1 MNFAHY
7 LLEKGASDQI
17 ALITEKEQIRYDDLR
32 TVVHQMGNTLLQ
44 SGVQAGDRVCLIS
57 ANSPFWVTS
66 YLAIIAIGAVA
77 VPLPLSV
84 QPEELTYVLQLTGCR
99 VICLQ
104 KRARRFIPDAVAQ
117 DLTLI
122 FEVED
127 PFDDVVVPPVYPV
140 GKLTK
145 EAVLIF
151 TSGTTSRPKLVQL
164 SHQNLIANTESII
177 TYLDL
182 SAEDRM
188 MVAMPFYYCFGLSLL
203 HTHLRVGGT
212 AVLNNHFAFPEKVL
226 NMMEVTECTGFA
238 GVPSMFHTLLRNS
251 TFVRREFPMLKK
263 VQQAGGYLSTVL
275 ISELID
281 ALPQSDIFIM
291 YGQTEATARL
301 SYLPPELL
309 PEKLG
314 SIGKG
319 IPGVELQVVDS
330 FGHPVAVGETGEI
343 VARGDNI
350 ALGYLDNPEATSQKF
365 IDGALHTGDLA
376 TVDGDGFIYIVD
388 RESDILKPNGMRV
401 SSQKI
406 ESIVMQLPEV
416 VQTAVIGVPDAERGE
431 AVRVYAVLAPDAY
444 LEEQLIIKHC
454 RQQLARPVAP
464 TQVRF
469 VQQLPL
475 NNNGKVMH
483 AKLRQLARQEL
494 RVAERVMVA

>member
-1 MNFAHY
+1 MNFAYY

-32 TVVHQMGNTLLQ
+32 DAVNQMTYQLMQ
-44 SGVQAGDRVCLIS
+44 AGVRAGDRVCLLS
-57 ANSPFWVTS
+57 ANSPFWVTA
-66 YLAIIAIGAVA
+66 YLATISIGAVA
-77 VPLPLSV
+77 VPLPLSI
-84 QPEELTYVLQLTGCR
+84 QPEELAYVLQLTGCR
-99 VICLQ
+99 VVCLQ
-104 KRARRFIPDAVAQ
+104 KRARRFIPDSLTH
-117 DLTLI
+117 DLTFI
-122 FEVED
+122 VED
-127 PFDDVVVPPVYPV
+127 QYLLDEVVEVPIHPIDKP
-140 GKLTK
+140 TT

-177 TYLDL
+177 SYLDL
-182 SAEDRM
+182 SSNERI

-203 HTHLRVGGT
+203 HTHLRAGGT

-238 GVPSMFHTLLRNS
+238 GVPSMYHTLLRNS
-251 TFVRREFPMLKK
+251 TFVRRELPTLKK

-275 ISELID
+275 ISELIE
-281 ALPQSDIFIM
+281 ALPQAEIFIM

-301 SYLPPELL
+301 SYLPPHLL

-330 FGHPVAVGETGEI
+330 CGNPVAVGETGEI
-343 VARGDNI
+343 VARGANI
-350 ALGYLDNPEATSQKF
+350 ALGYLGNLEATSQKF
-365 IDGALHTGDLA
+365 IAGALQTGDLA
-376 TVDGDGFIYIVD
+376 TVDEDGFIYIVD

-401 SSQKI
+401 SSHKI
-406 ESIVMQLPEV
+406 ESVVMQLPEV

-444 LEEQLIIKHC
+444 LGEQAIIAHC
-454 RQQLARPVAP
+454 RQQMARPVAP

-469 VQQLPL
+469 VDQLPL
-475 NNNGKVMH
+475 NSNGKVLH
-483 AKLRQLARQEL
+483 AKLREMARYEL
-494 RVAERVMVA
+494 LNAEKVMVA

>member
-1 MNFAHY
+1 MNVAQY
-7 LLEKGASDQI
+7 LLEKGVSDQI

-32 TVVHQMGNTLLQ
+32 DAVNQMAHYLVQN
-44 SGVQAGDRVCLIS
+44 GVQVGERVCLLS
-57 ANSPFWVTS
+57 ANSPFWVTT
-66 YLAIIAIGAVA
+66 YLATISIGAVA
-77 VPLPLSV
+77 VPLPLSI
-84 QPEELTYVLQLTGCR
+84 QPEELEFVLQLTGCR
-99 VICLQ
+99 IVCLQ
-104 KRARRFIPDAVAQ
+104 KRARRFVPESIAQ
-117 DLTLI
+117 DLTFI
-122 FEVED
+122 FEDQNLLDEVVEVSIHPID
-127 PFDDVVVPPVYPV
+127 KPS
-140 GKLTK
+140 T

-177 TYLDL
+177 TYLEL
-182 SAEDRM
+182 SSTERI

-251 TFVRREFPMLKK
+251 TFVSREFPTLKK

-275 ISELID
+275 ISELME
-281 ALPQSDIFIM
+281 ALPQAEIFIM

-301 SYLPPELL
+301 SYLPPQLL

-314 SIGKG
+314 SIGNG

-330 FGHPVAVGETGEI
+330 CGDPVVVGETGEI

-350 ALGYLDNPEATSQKF
+350 ALGYLGNPEATSQKF
-365 IDGALHTGDLA
+365 IDGALQTGDLA
-376 TVDGDGFIYIVD
+376 MVDEDGFIYIVD

-401 SSQKI
+401 SSQKV
-406 ESIVMQLPEV
+406 ESIVMRLPGV

-431 AVRVYAVLAPDAY
+431 AVRVYAVLAPDVH
-444 LEEQLIIKHC
+444 LEEQAIIAHC
-454 RQQLARPVAP
+454 RQHMARPVAP

-469 VQQLPL
+469 VKQLPL
-475 NNNGKVMH
+475 NSNGKVMH
-483 AKLRQLARQEL
+483 AKLREMARQEL
-494 RVAERVMVA
+494 LTSEKVMVA